1 MATLYVE
8 NVPEE
13 LYESLRTRARSNRR
27 SISSETLSLLEQVLP
42 TATEVRRRAAFY
54 QRIQKLRS
62 RKATTKPG
70 PSAEELLRED
80 RER

>member
-27 SISSETLSLLEQVLP
+27 SISAETLSLLEQVLP
-42 TATEVRRRAAFY
+42 TANVVRRRAAFY
-54 QRIQKLRS
+54 QRIQKFRS
-62 RKATTKPG
+62 RTTIGRPG